1 MMPNLIYNVVCIL
14 NAPLTCHFLISHPL
28 LKPTHCL
35 RYNKLEIRLVNNPTM
50 ASKCSSQRKSP
61 MSVTLNQKLE
71 MFKFSEEGKEAS
83 CTQLTSCEC
92 KGNISE

>member
-1 MMPNLIYNVVCIL
+1 
-14 NAPLTCHFLISHPL
+14 
-28 LKPTHCL
+28 
-35 RYNKLEIRLVNNPTM
+35 M